1 MARRKDPGIFDM
13 LMELPWWV
21 GVIVAAIA
29 YAGIGVVLPRQLSS
43 NAILKN
49 FVGICQP
56 AAMMVALLCLVA
68 AGVSAI
74 RSWSRGRL
82 LEGQKGIESIRA
94 LSWREFEHLVGEAYH
109 RQGYVVEETGG
120 GGADGGVDLTL
131 RKGSEKTVVQC
142 KRWRERQ
149 VGVNVVRELYGVM
162 VAEGAVRGIIVSSG
176 TFTPDAMAFASGKS
190 LTLVD
195 GPALE
200 TLVGS
205 VQKSA
210 IPTAMPPP
218 PSTNSTACP
227 TCGQPMVLRTAKKGD
242 RAGSQFWGCS
252 KYPACRGIR
261 NIE

>member
-1 MARRKDPGIFDM
+1 MARRKELGIFDM
-13 LMELPWWV
+13 LMEMPWWV
-21 GVIVAAIA
+21 GVIVAVIS
-29 YAGIGVVLPRQLSS
+29 YVVLGIIMPARMGKNPLVFFLPLLA
-43 NAILKN
+43 NA
-49 FVGICQP
+49 F
-56 AAMMVALLCLVA
+56 ALLSLLA
-68 AGVSAI
+68 AALSAI
-74 RSWSRGRL
+74 KAWSRGRL

-94 LSWREFEHLVGEAYH
+94 LSWREFENLVGEAYR
-109 RQGYVVEETGG
+109 RQGYSVEETGG
-120 GGADGGVDLTL
+120 GGADGGVDLLL

-162 VAEGAVRGIIVSSG
+162 VADGAVRGIIVSSG
-176 TFTPDAMAFASGKS
+176 TFTPDAVAFASGKS

-205 VQKSA
+205 VQK
-210 IPTAMPPP
+210 TARPAGVPPP
-218 PSTNSTACP
+218 ISTNSTVCP
-227 TCGQPMVLRTAKKGD
+227 TCGNPMVLRTAKKGD

-261 NIE
+261 NIT

>member
-1 MARRKDPGIFDM
+1 MARKKDPGIFEM

-29 YAGIGVVLPRQLSS
+29 YVLIAAVAPRILSG
-43 NAILKN
+43 NAILKS
-49 FVGICQP
+49 FVGICP
-56 AAMMVALLCLVA
+56 AAAKMVALLCLVA

-74 RSWSRGRL
+74 RSWSRRRL
-82 LEGQKGIESIRA
+82 LDGQKGIETIRA
-94 LSWREFEHLVGEAYH
+94 LSWPEFENLVGEAYR
-109 RQGYVVEETGG
+109 RQGYAVEETGG
-120 GGADGGVDLTL
+120 GGADGGVDLIL

-176 TFTPDAMAFASGKS
+176 TFTPDATTFASGKS

-200 TLVGS
+200 VLVGS
-205 VQKSA
+205 VQKA
-210 IPTAMPPP
+210 TIPAAMPPP
-218 PSTNSTACP
+218 AAANSTACP
-227 TCGQPMVLRTAKKGD
+227 TCGKPMVLRTAKKGD
-242 RAGSQFWGCS
+242 RAGTQFWGCS
-252 KYPACRGIR
+252 QYPACRGIR
-261 NIE
+261 NIP